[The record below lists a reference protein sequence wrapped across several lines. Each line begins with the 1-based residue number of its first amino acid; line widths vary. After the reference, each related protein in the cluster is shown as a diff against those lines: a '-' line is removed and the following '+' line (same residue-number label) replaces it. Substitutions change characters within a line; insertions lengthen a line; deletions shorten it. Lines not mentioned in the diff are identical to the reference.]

1 MAKKQNKKENKP
13 LLNIDGA
20 EYSVDELNDN
30 QKLMVQ
36 HLSDLNRKIDSTTFN
51 LQQLQF
57 GRQAFVDALKA
68 SIDEESVVED
78 SEQQLRKFQVIDSK
92 VFNLYAEYGAVG
104 IIVVLF
110 AMMIINLIK
119 SQKLQNEDLD
129 KIRQSIAKAETKM
142 ANVESV
148 VLKMLDRWNRSDEI
162 SQRHREDIVKEL
174 NDVTD
179 DLAYLKGRI
188 NSK

>member
-1 MAKKQNKKENKP
+1 M
-13 LLNIDGA
+13 
-20 EYSVDELNDN
+20 
-30 QKLMVQ
+30 
-36 HLSDLNRKIDSTTFN
+36 
-51 LQQLQF
+51 
-57 GRQAFVDALKA
+57 
-68 SIDEESVVED
+68 
-78 SEQQLRKFQVIDSK
+78 IDSK
-92 VFNLYAEYGAVG
+92 VLSLYAEYGAVG

-110 AMMIINLIK
+110 ALMIINLIK
-119 SQKLQNEDLD
+119 SQKMQNEDLD

-162 SQRHREDIVKEL
+162 SQRHREDIVREL

-188 NSK
+188 NGK